1 MFNGRRYAYPKSP
14 DLQKLRVNI
23 DYSISGVSIDFM
35 GPLYCKNIYVNHLE
49 DDEMHKCCIFRR
61 YYVTDVHAD
70 TLLLSLTQYIS
81 RKVCPSKF

>member
-35 GPLYCKNIYVNHLE
+35 GPLYCENIYVNHLE
-49 DDEMHKCCIFRR
+49 DDEMHKCCGIFYTCATTRGVFLDAITLQMR
-61 YYVTDVHAD
+61 MQTLYYLV
-70 TLLLSLTQYIS
+70 
-81 RKVCPSKF
+81 

>member
-35 GPLYCKNIYVNHLE
+35 GPLYCKNIYV
-49 DDEMHKCCIFRR
+49 EMMMKCIN
-61 YYVTDVHAD
+61 VTAFITHV
-70 TLLLSLTQYIS
+70 
-81 RKVCPSKF
+81 P